1 MLLISVQVQV
11 QVQEQGKQ
19 DREIDCL
26 EMLDCR
32 RQDRAKSMS
41 VFVCPKLIL
50 IAVCRSAKIYQQQS
64 RAEQKQK
71 QKQRQAKKRKSCTVP
86 EMTD

>member
-1 MLLISVQVQV
+1 VLLISVQV

-26 EMLDCR
+26 EMLDCG
-32 RQDRAKSMS
+32 RQDRAKSLS
-41 VFVCPKLIL
+41 VFVCPKLIVV
-50 IAVCRSAKIYQQQS
+50 ARGRSAKVYQQQS
-64 RAEQKQK
+64 SAEQKQK

-86 EMTD
+86 ELTD

>member
-1 MLLISVQVQV
+1 MLLISVLQV

-26 EMLDCR
+26 GMLDCR

-71 QKQRQAKKRKSCTVP
+71 QRQAKKRKSCTVP